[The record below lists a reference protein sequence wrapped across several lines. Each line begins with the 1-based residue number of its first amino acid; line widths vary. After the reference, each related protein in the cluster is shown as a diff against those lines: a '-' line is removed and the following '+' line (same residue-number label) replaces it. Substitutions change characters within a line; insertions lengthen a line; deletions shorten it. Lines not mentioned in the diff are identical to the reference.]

1 MVSTKYTELLTLAEA
16 NGIVNRKG
24 AWYALGDTQLGQGRD
39 KAASRLLED
48 DAIREQL
55 TSRLHSTLDLKKVAA

>member
-1 MVSTKYTELLTLAEA
+1 M
-16 NGIVNRKG
+16 NRKG
-24 AWYALGDTQLGQGRD
+24 AWYALGDTQLARRD

-55 TSRLHSTLDLKKVAA
+55 TSRLHSTLDLEEGRGLTLTSHESGRLIPSGSG